1 MFEVWWKITEE
12 MNMKINSKQ
21 KNVLLIFLL
30 LFLISFIYV
39 PEIESVGDLTI
50 LVGWT
55 FIWGIFLDIYY
66 KVLLIEWFGIFVLG
80 GGLFFYF
87 KE

>member
-21 KNVLLIFLL
+21 KNVLL
-30 LFLISFIYV
+30 LFLFLFFISFIYV
-39 PEIESVGDLTI
+39 PEVDTVGDFKI
-50 LVGWT
+50 LVGWS
-55 FIWGIFLDIYY
+55 FIWDIFIDIYY
-66 KVLLIEWFGIFVLG
+66 KVLLIEWFGLFVLG
-80 GGLFFYF
+80 SGLFFYF

>member
-1 MFEVWWKITEE
+1 
-12 MNMKINSKQ
+12 MKINSKQ

-66 KVLLIEWFGIFVLG
+66 KVLLIEWFGLFVLG
-80 GGLFFYF
+80 SGLFFYF

>member
-1 MFEVWWKITEE
+1 
-12 MNMKINSKQ
+12 MKINSKQ

-39 PEIESVGDLTI
+39 PEIESTGHFKM

-55 FIWGIFLDIYY
+55 FIWDIFIDIYY
-66 KVLLIEWFGIFVLG
+66 KVLLIEWFGLFVLG
-80 GGLFFYF
+80 SGLFFYF